1 MAATTVT
8 NNKKIKDIKIEIETN
23 SIENTK
29 SSVSEIDNIDD
40 FISNELNEDD
50 LLDEDA
56 EDSNENDDKIT
67 KGQAL
72 IYSRQEDSF
81 YNYIHSFDG
90 YEKMTREETIA
101 CFEEMKKHPEKK
113 KEITDKLIFAN
124 IGLVVSIA
132 KKIVLGSQS
141 HEMTDLCQMGILGL
155 YKAISMF
162 DYTMGFAFT
171 TYATN
176 WIKQYMLRGLM
187 DGDLMIRLP
196 VHIREKNNYIK
207 RMTNKLTEEENRT
220 PKPEEILAE
229 VKKRYPAMTLAEI
242 NYIQLISSTTS
253 TDLVISG
260 DTNSENGETYL
271 GDFIV
276 DPNSNPEREALANIN
291 ENWLWDQVG
300 KCLTP
305 KELKIL
311 KMRMGYGKNQPLTLE
326 KVGQM
331 EGVSK
336 ERIRQ
341 IEARAIKKLRVKF
354 ARSGYTYN
362 MLHFS
367 NV

>member
-1 MAATTVT
+1 MAAAAVT
-8 NNKKIKDIKIEIETN
+8 DNKKIKDIKIEIETN
-23 SIENTK
+23 SIGNAK
-29 SSVSEIDNIDD
+29 SSVSETNNIDD
-40 FISNELNEDD
+40 FNLNEDD

-56 EDSNENDDKIT
+56 ENSNEDDDKIA

-81 YNYIHSFDG
+81 YNYIHSFDSC
-90 YEKMTREETIA
+90 EKMTREETIT
-101 CFEEMKKHPEKK
+101 CFEEMKKHPKKK
-113 KEITDKLIFAN
+113 KEITDKLVFAN

-176 WIKQYMLRGLM
+176 WVKQYMLRGLM
-187 DGDLMIRLP
+187 DGDLIIRLP
-196 VHIREKNNYIK
+196 VHIREKNNYINK
-207 RMTNKLTEEENRT
+207 MINKLTEEENRT
-220 PKPEEILAE
+220 PKPEEILTE
-229 VKKRYPAMTLAEI
+229 VKKRYPAMTLNEI

-260 DTNSENGETYL
+260 DTNSENGETHL

-276 DPNSNPEREALANIN
+276 DPNSNPEKEALANIN
-291 ENWLWDQVG
+291 ENWLWDQVE
-300 KCLTP
+300 KYLTP

-311 KMRMGYGKNQPLTLE
+311 KMRMGQGENQPLTLE
-326 KVGQM
+326 KIGQM
-331 EGVSK
+331 EGVSR

-341 IEARAIKKLRVKF
+341 IEARAIKKLRANF
-354 ARSGYTYN
+354 TRNGYTYN
-362 MLHFS
+362 MLHFN